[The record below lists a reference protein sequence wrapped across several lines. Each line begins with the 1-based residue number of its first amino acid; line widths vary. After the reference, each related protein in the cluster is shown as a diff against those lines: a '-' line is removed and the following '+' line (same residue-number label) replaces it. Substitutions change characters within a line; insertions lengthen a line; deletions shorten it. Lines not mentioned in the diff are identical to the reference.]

1 MSRPM
6 LELEGIRA
14 GYPAHD
20 GLHVV
25 VDGLSLSLQAGQIGC
40 LLGASG
46 CGKTTVL
53 RTVAGFEP
61 IHAGHIVLD
70 GRTLASTDT
79 MLAPEQRRVGMMFQ
93 DYALFPHLDVSGN
106 VGFGLSG
113 QPRGQR
119 ARRVA
124 EVLALVGLEG
134 CGASFP
140 HELSGGQQQRVALAR
155 ALAPAPSL
163 LLLDEPFSNLDVGTR
178 EHLAAELRGILK
190 DAGTTVLLVTHD
202 QAEAFAM
209 ADRIGVMQGGPL
221 LQWDTAQ
228 ALYRQPADRYVAD
241 FVGRGTLLPAAALGL
256 AGEHE
261 VLVRP
266 DQLLPDP
273 QGTIL
278 VRLRERIFRGPGFAC
293 IVEMPGGECLEID
306 LPADGVPGVGEP
318 LALRLLTT
326 DLPAFAR

>member
-14 GYPAHD
+14 GYPANG
-20 GLHVV
+20 GLQVV
-25 VDGLSLSLQAGQIGC
+25 VDGLSLSLHAGEIGC

-61 IHAGHIVLD
+61 IHAGRIALD
-70 GRTLASTDT
+70 GKTLASTDT
-79 MLAPEQRRVGMMFQ
+79 MLPPEQRRVGMMFQ
-93 DYALFPHLDVSGN
+93 DYALFPHLDVAGN
-106 VGFGLSG
+106 VGFGLSR
-113 QPRGQR
+113 QPRGER
-119 ARRVA
+119 NRRVA
-124 EVLALVGLEG
+124 EVLSLVGLDDCSG
-134 CGASFP
+134 RFP

-178 EHLAAELRGILK
+178 EHLAAELRTILK
-190 DAGTTVLLVTHD
+190 GTGTTVLLVTHD

-209 ADRIGVMQGGPL
+209 ADRIGVMRSGRL

-228 ALYRQPADRYVAD
+228 ALYRKPADRHVAD
-241 FVGRGTLLPAAALGL
+241 FVGRGTLVPAAALGL
-256 AGEHE
+256 AGDHD

-266 DQLLPDP
+266 DRLLRDP
-273 QGTIL
+273 LGPIRARVL
-278 VRLRERIFRGPGFAC
+278 ECVFRGPGFAC
-293 IVEMPGGECLEID
+293 VLALSGGDRVEVDFPVDSVPEAGDELGMRLASAD
-306 LPADGVPGVGEP
+306 LPVFM
-318 LALRLLTT
+318 R
-326 DLPAFAR
+326 